1 VAVSRLPVRSDEGSD
16 DDVGGLSL
24 TDVLVRVH
32 RRLAAH
38 RTEVDDLNVFP
49 VPDGDT
55 GTNMLLTVRA
65 AVEAANS
72 FDADAPAAELREAV
86 VRAALRGA
94 RGNSGVILSQVVRA
108 LAEETGPE
116 LDVPGLRAALGRA
129 RQLAYD
135 AVAEPIE
142 GTILTAIAVAAD
154 SAAAATGD
162 LAAVTDRVRL
172 DVHAAVART
181 PQQLDVLARAGV
193 VDAGAR
199 GFALLCDA
207 LHGLVTGDDIDDV
220 PAPHV
225 HRSTEVVV
233 EREAG
238 STDYR
243 FEVQY
248 LLELPDGAGD
258 DAVAVELR
266 RQLEGIGDS
275 VVVVGSGGLL
285 TVHVHTDDVGPAIE
299 LALRHGRPSRI
310 EVVAFA
316 DQIAARAEARAAAA
330 ELGCVVVLPGHGL
343 SALAE
348 EVGAVVVHGAGGAL
362 PSVADLLDG
371 VGAADAT
378 RILVL
383 PGHRNAVPTAH
394 QAAEVSRAEGGR
406 ELIVV
411 DAAASA
417 PAVLAALAVFDPS
430 DPDAAATCAEAAG
443 AVTPGEVVAAVRDA
457 DTPSGPVREGQWLG
471 LLDGEVV
478 AVADDPCDA
487 LEGLVA
493 ACDACELVTLVVGA
507 GVDAAEQT
515 RARDRVAAVLPDAEI
530 DLVDGGQRP
539 ARYLLGFE

>member
-1 VAVSRLPVRSDEGSD
+1 M
-16 DDVGGLSL
+16 GGLSL
-24 TDVLVRVH
+24 TDVLVRVQ

-65 AVEAANS
+65 AVEAAH
-72 FDADAPAAELREAV
+72 ALPTGAPAAELREAV

-108 LAEETGPE
+108 LAEEVDGE
-116 LDVPGLRAALGRA
+116 LDVDGWRRALARGRE
-129 RQLAYD
+129 LAWQ
-135 AVAEPIE
+135 AVAEPVE
-142 GTILTAIAVAAD
+142 GTILTAIAVAAE
-154 SAAAATGD
+154 SAAGASGD
-162 LAAVTDRVRL
+162 LADVTERVRL

-181 PQQLDVLARAGV
+181 PQQLAVLAEAGV

-207 LHGLVTGDDIDDV
+207 VHGLVTGEDVDDV
-220 PAPHV
+220 PPPHV
-225 HRSTEVVV
+225 HRTTPVVV

-238 STDYR
+238 SSEYR

-248 LLELPDGAGD
+248 LLELPADRAEHAD
-258 DAVAVELR
+258 ETVAAELR

-275 VVVVGSGGLL
+275 VVVVGAGELL

-316 DQIAARAEARAAAA
+316 EQIAARDEARAAAA
-330 ELGCVVVLPGHGL
+330 ALGCVVVLPGHGL
-343 SALAE
+343 AALAE

-371 VGAADAT
+371 VGAAGAE
-378 RILVL
+378 RIVVL

-406 ELIVV
+406 EMLVV
-411 DAAASA
+411 DEADS
-417 PAVLAALAVFDPS
+417 PAGVLAALAVFDPS
-430 DPDAAATCAEAAG
+430 DPDTLGEMSLAAG

-457 DTPSGPVREGQWLG
+457 ETPAGAVRRGQWLG
-471 LLDGEVV
+471 VLDGDVV

-487 LEGLVA
+487 LEAVA
-493 ACDACELVTLVVGA
+493 GRCADAELVTLVVGA
-507 GVDAAEQT
+507 DVDADEQA
-515 RARDRVAAVLPDAEI
+515 RARDCLTAALPDAEV